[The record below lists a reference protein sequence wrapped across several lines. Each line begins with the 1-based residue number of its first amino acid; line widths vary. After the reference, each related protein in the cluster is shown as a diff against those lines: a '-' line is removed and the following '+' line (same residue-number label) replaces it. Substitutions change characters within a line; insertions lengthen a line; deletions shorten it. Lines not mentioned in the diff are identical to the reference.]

1 LSRKSHVLADA
12 LGNPLKILLTAGQ
25 VHDLAGADALLPGM
39 EAKALLADK
48 AFDADARVIG
58 PLEAAGK
65 TAVIPPKSHRTNP
78 RKFDKVLYEA
88 RHLIENFFCWVKE
101 FRAIATRYD
110 KTSMIF
116 LAAFHMVAVMCWLN

>member
-1 LSRKSHVLADA
+1 VLADA

-25 VHDLAGADALLPGM
+25 VHDLAGADALVPGM

-48 AFDADARVIG
+48 AFDADERVIQ

-65 TAVIPPKSHRTNP
+65 TAVIPSKSHRKNP
-78 RKFDKVLYEA
+78 RAFDKTLYEA
-88 RHLIENFFCWVKE
+88 RHLIENFFCWVKQ

-110 KTSMIF
+110 KTARNF